1 MSLHAQLERHGPLV
15 AAAALGVAWWG
26 LGGPLPVFVA
36 KELLGALLMAAAI
49 AAGFMTTALSILL
62 PVGSTA
68 IGRQLRRRGKLS
80 ALFGYA
86 RSAIYACLAL
96 ALVSVVGFLFFDPN
110 TGVRHGLAVVIVAVS
125 GYAALSLARMVE
137 ILLKVFS
144 AMAEP
149 EDRDG

>member
-1 MSLHAQLERHGPLV
+1 M
-15 AAAALGVAWWG
+15 
-26 LGGPLPVFVA
+26 GGPLPVFVA

-62 PVGSTA
+62 PVGSTSV
-68 IGRQLRRRGKLS
+68 GRQLRRRGKLP

-86 RSAIYACLAL
+86 RSAIYACLVL
-96 ALVSVVGFLFFDPN
+96 ALFSVVGFLFFDHE
-110 TGVRHGLAVVIVAVS
+110 TGVRHELAVVIIAAA

-144 AMAEP
+144 SMAEP